1 MMPEN
6 NEKHTDPPHDC
17 HICPRLVQY
26 RTQNQQKYPHYFNA
40 PIPAF
45 GDKNAELAIVGLAP
59 GVKGA
64 NRTGRAFTGDY
75 AGTLMYQTLL
85 KFGFASG
92 TFNENGDD
100 DLALQNCRIIN
111 AVRCVPPQNKPET
124 PEIIN
129 CNPFLAHAL
138 KGMKNLKIIIALGGI
153 AHQAVLRRYGL
164 KLSQHKFGHGL
175 IHHIIKNSS
184 LVLLDSYHCSRYN
197 TQTKRLTEQQFYD
210 IFAKA
215 TELLGKN

>member
-1 MMPEN
+1 MIE
-6 NEKHTDPPHDC
+6 TDPPHDC
-17 HICPRLVQY
+17 AICPRLVQY
-26 RTQNQQKYPHYFNA
+26 RSQNQQKYPQFFNA

-45 GDKNAELAIVGLAP
+45 GDENAELAIVGLAP

-85 KFGFASG
+85 KFGFAIG
-92 TFNENGDD
+92 EFNENGDD

-124 PEIIN
+124 AEIIN
-129 CNPFLAHAL
+129 CNPFLTHAL
-138 KGMKNLKIIIALGGI
+138 NGMQNLKIIIALGGI
-153 AHQAVLRRYGL
+153 AHQAVLRAYGV
-164 KLSQHKFGHGL
+164 KLSAHKFGHGAL
-175 IHHIIKNSS
+175 HTIKEKPS

-197 TQTKRLTEQQFYD
+197 TQTKRLTTQQFYD
-210 IFAKA
+210 IFAKMRD
-215 TELLGKN
+215 LLKSSK